1 MIGSNILLL
10 ILLTNK
16 VIDDKTVIY
25 LVNFLWGF
33 CGVIP
38 SKTPYCG
45 VNMWG
50 NIFLTYSKFIIHQVR
65 DLPSSS
71 FIKIK
76 YKETI

>member
-10 ILLTNK
+10 ILNINE
-16 VIDDKTVIY
+16 VIEDKTITY

-33 CGVIP
+33 CGVRP
-38 SKTPYCG
+38 SKYPYCG

-50 NIFLTYSKFIIHQVR
+50 IIFLTYSIFIIHQVR
-65 DLPSSS
+65 DLPPS

-76 YKETI
+76 NKETI